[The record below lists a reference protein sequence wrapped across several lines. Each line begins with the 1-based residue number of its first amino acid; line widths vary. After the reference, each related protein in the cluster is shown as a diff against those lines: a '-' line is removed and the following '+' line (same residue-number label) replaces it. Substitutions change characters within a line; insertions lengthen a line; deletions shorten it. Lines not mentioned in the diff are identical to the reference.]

1 MENLTHKK
9 AHISEETVI
18 LINATEKLSRKGIEG
33 KIHNVGVGFGTG
45 RHTAGASKR
54 EELKIV
60 TKKTTS
66 ASRKRK
72 LETTGCDAVLV
83 SVKSEILSAMHKSIA
98 DGGNSARTASAKPDQ
113 ISQGVTA
120 KALSIVSVRDQGDQI
135 STNRFGPGVADMNIQ
150 TTKELLDEYVAKPHA
165 EIATETVP
173 IVIDDRNAKFAEM
186 AINTDPIIDERD
198 TPVEPEMMALPPPR
212 IEKPKVMVRK
222 VNRDSQATD
231 SQSNAQGGQ
240 DDLG

>member
-9 AHISEETVI
+9 AHISEDTVI

-54 EELKIV
+54 EELKVV

-66 ASRKRK
+66 ASRKRTK
-72 LETTGCDAVLV
+72 METTGCDAVLV
-83 SVKSEILSAMHKSIA
+83 SVKSEILSAMHKSIV
-98 DGGNSARTASAKPDQ
+98 DGGNSARTASAVPDQ

-120 KALSIVSVRDQGDQI
+120 KALSIISVRDEGDQV
-135 STNRFGPGVADMNIQ
+135 STNRFGPVVTDMNIQ
-150 TTKELLDEYVAKPHA
+150 TTKELLDAYVAKPHA

-173 IVIDDRNAKFAEM
+173 IVIDDRNA
-186 AINTDPIIDERD
+186 
-198 TPVEPEMMALPPPR
+198 
-212 IEKPKVMVRK
+212 
-222 VNRDSQATD
+222 
-231 SQSNAQGGQ
+231 
-240 DDLG
+240 